1 MHPSKSGKGNLS
13 EERNNLRWFLMCCN
27 APLYSSHGGIIK
39 LKNSAC
45 DLSLS
50 FLTGDRSLGNVM
62 VVVVDNGNGSG
73 WKTALNTL
81 EERVNDMAM
90 EFGNQ
95 RCKNRIEDNDII

>member
-1 MHPSKSGKGNLS
+1 MT
-13 EERNNLRWFLMCCN
+13 CCN

-62 VVVVDNGNGSG
+62 VVMVDNGNGSG

-81 EERVNDMAM
+81 EEWMDMAM

>member
-1 MHPSKSGKGNLS
+1 
-13 EERNNLRWFLMCCN
+13 
-27 APLYSSHGGIIK
+27 
-39 LKNSAC
+39 
-45 DLSLS
+45 
-50 FLTGDRSLGNVM
+50 M